1 MPTAPPDPLFERRR
15 AIGEHIRAGRH
26 AARLTQETLANHVGI
41 DRPSVV
47 EIEAGRRNLTINTL
61 IRIADALGV
70 PLSDLV
76 R

>member
-15 AIGEHIRAGRH
+15 AIGERIRDGRH
-26 AARLTQETLANHVGI
+26 AAGLTQEALANHVGI

-47 EIEAGRRNLTINTL
+47 EIEAGRRNATINTL
-61 IRIADALGV
+61 LRISDVIGV
-70 PLSDLV
+70 PLADLV